1 MGQMTAKASHLGKT
15 REGELSSF
23 ELDLSDESDGTR
35 KLMALSPAI
44 ESALK
49 KGGVLLVDEI
59 GQALVHLLSEEAT
72 YLKIATTLLHVIEAL
87 VISAVI
93 GIAVGLAE
101 GADHRIYAFFRPFM
115 VLIRSLPMIVM
126 VILVMSMISYRSVP
140 VVAGSVILI
149 PLFSEAVYEGSRALD
164 PELIDVYRMN
174 SGFNLRVAFQVYLP
188 LISGYLKQ
196 AFVNAA
202 GNGIKVAVSAE
213 YLVQTKN
220 SLGKAVYSSGYFS
233 EYAEIYA
240 YALIMIFLVLMIT
253 ELPGRL
259 VKLKTQP

>member
-1 MGQMTAKASHLGKT
+1 MNSTMRRNK
-15 REGELSSF
+15 
-23 ELDLSDESDGTR
+23 
-35 KLMALSPAI
+35 
-44 ESALK
+44 K
-49 KGGVLLVDEI
+49 KGTTAAFCFGIVLMGIIFETGGLLKGNRVVFPGLPEI

-164 PELIDVYRMN
+164 PELTDVYRMN